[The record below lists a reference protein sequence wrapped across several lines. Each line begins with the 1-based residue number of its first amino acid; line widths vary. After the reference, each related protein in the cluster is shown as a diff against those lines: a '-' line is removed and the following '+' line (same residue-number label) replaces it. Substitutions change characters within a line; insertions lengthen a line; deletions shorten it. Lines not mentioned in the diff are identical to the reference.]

1 MVAGPVQESNF
12 FPLEVYMYTR
22 VQPKVLPPPVAWSLE
37 QWFMV
42 LGPGDRVR
50 DTLCNIWKG
59 IKAFFRMGM
68 KRDVSPSMG

>member
-22 VQPKVLPPPVAWSLE
+22 VQAKAPPPPVAWSLE

-42 LGPGDRVR
+42 LGPGIRVNGS
-50 DTLCNIWKG
+50 LY
-59 IKAFFRMGM
+59 
-68 KRDVSPSMG
+68 KRGGGFDGYPVWE